1 MCCRFMIKCNKA
13 LKQIYFIFIVN
24 FILSV
29 FEGKPFKSTNNMRK
43 LQQLNLLLSITSV
56 VLLGAPLHGKKA

>member
-1 MCCRFMIKCNKA
+1 MIKCYKV

-24 FILSV
+24 FILCV
-29 FEGKPFKSTNNMRK
+29 FEGKPFKNTNNARK